1 MIVQIFI
8 ATSEYAIPTGT
19 QANEANAEIETQL
32 VTVGVTVQHNL
43 NACMSSY
50 IFQSLNHYFF
60 CLLKDNFLFYQFF
73 LI

>member
-8 ATSEYAIPTGT
+8 ATLEYAILTGT

-32 VTVGVTVQHNL
+32 VIVGVIVQHNL

-50 IFQSLNHYFF
+50 IFHSLNHYVFF
-60 CLLKDNFLFYQFF
+60 LLKDNFLFDQFF